1 MADDIITK
9 HNFELCKAEI
19 KRSSDKIPEPVNL
32 EKFQTDGSI
41 IPWNDHN
48 VTGSEINDLLV
59 KPLQKALIKQND
71 STQSI
76 YKILQNVYCTLDY
89 LDKEYIA
96 GIITAVKS
104 AEEASNQARKAS
116 DKATLAS
123 SQALDASDKAITA
136 QEDIKRTIEAL
147 QKAVGIL
154 KDFKENVDRRIQAIE
169 KGRDSIF
176 AIAEEAHKVRVIM
189 NRITHLRDLDT
200 IWSDVEEHKAN
211 LAGLHQKVEGFVAE
225 VTEATQHI
233 NRDIV
238 DLQGHRSKLENY
250 VHLGDID
257 TIWSDVQGHKANLAG
272 LHQKVEGFVAEV
284 TEATQHINR
293 DIVDLQGHRSKLEN
307 YVHLGDIDTIWSDVE
322 GHKVNLARLHQR
334 VDSFI
339 QETQDEK
346 HSLRRSINELRSAQQ
361 EKNEQVD
368 KKLKV
373 AYGVAGGA
381 VALSLTQLILL
392 LLGIL

>member
-1 MADDIITK
+1 MANDIITK
-9 HNFELCKAEI
+9 HNFELYKAKI
-19 KRSSDKIPEPVNL
+19 KRSSDKIPESVNL
-32 EKFQTDGSI
+32 EKFQTCGSI
-41 IPWNDHN
+41 IRWNDHN

-59 KPLQKALIKQND
+59 NPLQKVLIKQNEN
-71 STQSI
+71 TKAI
-76 YKILQNVYCTLDY
+76 YEILKNVYCTLDC

-96 GIITAVKS
+96 GIITAVQS

-176 AIAEEAHKVRVIM
+176 AIAEEVHKVRVIM

-225 VTEATQHI
+225 MTEATQHI

-272 LHQKVEGFVAEV
+272 LHQ
-284 TEATQHINR
+284 
-293 DIVDLQGHRSKLEN
+293 
-307 YVHLGDIDTIWSDVE
+307 
-322 GHKVNLARLHQR
+322 R

-373 AYGVAGGA
+373 AYGIAGGA
-381 VALSLTQLILL
+381 VTLSLTQLILL
-392 LLGIL
+392 LMGIL